1 VDRQTLPVLTS
12 LAEVNQFQHFRRLTR
27 TLVFVETE
35 LSDWIRTTEQW
46 TKSSPPSHVDIL
58 YIMEWVRYEL
68 PEESLRE
75 FVEVARGL
83 TVGEYVY
90 TPQKAKAE

>member
-1 VDRQTLPVLTS
+1 
-12 LAEVNQFQHFRRLTR
+12 
-27 TLVFVETE
+27 
-35 LSDWIRTTEQW
+35 
-46 TKSSPPSHVDIL
+46 
-58 YIMEWVRYEL
+58 MEWVRYEL